1 MIVAAAVRH
10 ERVWALPAPARHH
23 NVIWLMRERGIPVS
37 GTTDQGFVDSDEGFV
52 SRERAREIALREGQ
66 VERTDHPTLLFS
78 EDLW

>member
-23 NVIWLMRERGIPVS
+23 NVI
-37 GTTDQGFVDSDEGFV
+37 DSDEGFV
-52 SRERAREIALREGQ
+52 SRSRAREIALREGQ
-66 VERTDHPTLLFS
+66 VERTDHATLLFS